1 MKFEVRNMISGY
13 LSESGFVK
21 IIDDLSFELMD
32 GEILGIS
39 GESGSGKTTLLYSIF
54 NSLSYPGYILEGKVE
69 IDNRDMFKMTEE
81 ELRKVRGEFISFV
94 PQGTQNSLNP
104 VKKIIDQFLDIIESH
119 EREMNTEDLH
129 RVLDIVH
136 LGYDVLYRYPHEIS
150 GGMKQRVIIAMAL
163 LYSPK
168 IIIMDEPTTGLD
180 VLVQYEILKTIKEI
194 QKKLSLSIII
204 VTHDISVL
212 FQISD
217 RVLVLYGGNIME
229 MGSYKAL
236 LTDAKHP
243 YTKLLLDSIPTMS
256 KSINKLNPIPGEPLN
271 FSEKPKGCVFSARCP
286 FVINEC
292 RERRPILIEEDG
304 TKFSCIR
311 YPDWKKE
318 AINNARSRA

>member
-1 MKFEVRNMISGY
+1 MKYEVKNLVSGY
-13 LSESGFVK
+13 LSETGFVK
-21 IIDDLSFELMD
+21 IIDDLSFELND
-32 GEILGIS
+32 GEILGVS

-54 NSLSYPGYILEGKVE
+54 NSLSYPGYVLGGSVE
-69 IDNRDMFKMTEE
+69 IDNRDIFAMKEE
-81 ELRKVRGEFISFV
+81 ELRKVRGEYISFV

-104 VKKIIDQFLDIIESH
+104 VKKIRDQFLDIIESH
-119 EREMNTEDLH
+119 ERPMTTEDLH

-136 LGYDVLYRYPHEIS
+136 LHYDVLDRYPHEIS

-168 IIIMDEPTTGLD
+168 VIIMDEPTTGLD
-180 VLVQYEILKTIKEI
+180 VLVQYEILKTIKDI
-194 QKKLSLSIII
+194 QKNLSLSMII

-229 MGSYKAL
+229 LGPYKAL

-256 KSINKLNPIPGEPLN
+256 KSINKLNPIPGEPLD
-271 FSEKPKGCVFSARCP
+271 FLEKPKGCVFSARCP
-286 FVINEC
+286 FVTNEC
-292 RERRPILIEEDG
+292 RERRPPLMEEDG
-304 TKFSCIR
+304 SKFSCIR
-311 YPDWKKE
+311 YPDWREE
-318 AINNARSRA
+318 AINNAHS